1 MNETDCNPQ
10 DLHNLTVAA
19 TKVNQ
24 KVGLLSALTGSMVKA
39 EGAGGRGAFGG
50 CASVKLCQM
59 DQKW

>member
-39 EGAGGRGAFGG
+39 GGAGGRGGG
-50 CASVKLCQM
+50 FWWVCFCETVK
-59 DQKW
+59 